1 MKIIKQIMNFSF
13 ADEIVFSAV
22 SCVGQ
27 IFFSA
32 KLYDVVTIAIQG
44 KQ

>member
-1 MKIIKQIMNFSF
+1 MKITKQIKNFSF

-27 IFFSA
+27 IFFLA
-32 KLYDVVTIAIQG
+32 NCMTL
-44 KQ
+44 